1 LKEFHCP
8 GGSIFLKLIISEKE
22 IAARRIAEILS
33 GDGVV
38 QEKVY
43 GIPVYR
49 FEFNSEDYKV
59 IGLKGHILKV
69 DYPKE
74 YANWFKIDPVEL
86 IDAKIEKIPIQKKII
101 QALIKVSNEAD
112 QIIIATDYDREGE
125 LIGYDAMQLVKE
137 KNSLIDAKRVKFSA
151 ITPKDINQAFLKLG
165 KIDMD
170 LAFAGRARQDID
182 LIWGA
187 TLTRFIS
194 LATFQIKDKFLSVG
208 RVQTPTLALIV
219 ERESE
224 IKSFVPVPYWVIG
237 VKLKTGS
244 GEEFEAVHKK
254 KRFLKKED
262 AQDVYG
268 RIGDSGIV
276 MEVKD
281 SISDIKPP
289 TPFNTTALIISGSS
303 MGFTASKTISIAEN
317 LYMNGYISYPRTD
330 NTVYPSSIDIKEIV
344 RMLGSSS
351 QYSQMSEAVLAQKN
365 IVASRGRK
373 RSTDHPPIYPT
384 SVAEKTSLTADEWK
398 LYDLIVRRF
407 ISTLLPPAKNKTV
420 TVSIDIN
427 GEVFNASGS
436 RIIEE
441 SWTRFYPYYKRKDVF
456 IPELRK
462 GQMLT
467 VADKKLQEKET
478 KPPARYTQ
486 GKLVEKMEELG
497 LGTKATRH
505 TIIQNLIQRGY
516 VGGNPLQP
524 SEKAVAVVK
533 MLKKHAEKISSP
545 EMTSELEM
553 YMDGIVSGDETKEDV
568 VDRSRN
574 MLRDIMAVLQKEKDE
589 ISQEIKKGIRED
601 LIVGK
606 CPAENCSGDLVVR
619 VARKTKKR
627 FIGCNAYP
635 ECKTTFPLPQK
646 GLLVTTRE
654 ECRHCGY
661 PIVKII
667 KKGRKPW
674 NLCINQEC
682 PGKDE
687 KYRNYSYNKGSKKAS
702 D

>member
-1 LKEFHCP
+1 
-8 GGSIFLKLIISEKE
+8 LKLIISEKE
-22 IAARRIAEILS
+22 IAARRIAEILA
-33 GDGVV
+33 GNGVN
-38 QEKVY
+38 QEKIFGV
-43 GIPVYR
+43 PVYQFR
-49 FEFNSEDYKV
+49 FNGEQCKA

-74 YANWFKIDPVEL
+74 YANWFKVDPAEL

-101 QALIKVSNEAD
+101 QALNKASSDAD
-112 QIIIATDYDREGE
+112 EFIIATDYDREGE
-125 LIGYDAMQLVKE
+125 LIGYDTMQLLKE
-137 KNSLIDAKRVKFSA
+137 KNAMADTKRVKFSA
-151 ITPKDINQAFLKLG
+151 ITPKDINQAFSKPG
-165 KIDMD
+165 KIDLD

-194 LATFQIKDKFLSVG
+194 LATYQIKDKFLSVG

-219 ERESE
+219 DRELE
-224 IKSFVPVPYWVIG
+224 IKSFVPVPYWVVS
-237 VKLKTGS
+237 VKLKTES
-244 GEEFEAVHKK
+244 GEEFEADHKK
-254 KRFLKKED
+254 KRFLKKEY
-262 AQDVYG
+262 AEASYS
-268 RIGDSGIV
+268 RIGDRGTVLELKENIG
-276 MEVKD
+276 
-281 SISDIKPP
+281 DIRPP

-303 MGFTASKTISIAEN
+303 MGFTASKTINIAES

-344 RMLGSSS
+344 KMLGSSNE
-351 QYSQMSEAVLAQKN
+351 YRQMSEEVLAQKN
-365 IVASRGRK
+365 IVASRGKK

-384 SVAEKTSLTADEWK
+384 SVVDKANLSSDEWK

-407 ISTLLPPAKNKTV
+407 ICTLLPAAKIKNV
-420 TVSIDIN
+420 TAAIDIN
-427 GEVFNASGS
+427 GEPFIASGS
-436 RIIEE
+436 KIIKD

-456 IPELRK
+456 IPELKEKQEVIVVDRE
-462 GQMLT
+462 L
-467 VADKKLQEKET
+467 LEKET

-486 GKLVEKMEELG
+486 GRLVEKMEELG

-516 VGGNPLQP
+516 AGGNPLQP
-524 SEKAVAVVK
+524 SEKAIAVVK

-574 MLRDIMAVLQKEKDE
+574 MLRDVMTVLKNEKDE
-589 ISQEIKKGIRED
+589 IAQEIKKGIRED

-606 CPAENCSGDLVVR
+606 CTGENCDGDLMVR
-619 VARKTKKR
+619 TARKTKKR

-635 ECKTTFPLPQK
+635 ECRTTFSLPQK

-654 ECRHCGY
+654 KCKHCGY
-661 PIVKII
+661 PVVKII
-667 KKGRKPW
+667 NKGRKPW
-674 NLCINQEC
+674 DLCINPDC

>member
-1 LKEFHCP
+1 LR
-8 GGSIFLKLIISEKE
+8 LIISEKE

-33 GDGVV
+33 GNGVA

-43 GIPVYR
+43 GIPVYQ
-49 FEFNSEDYKV
+49 FKFNSEDCKA

-74 YANWFKIDPVEL
+74 YANWFKVDPVEL

-101 QALIKVSNEAD
+101 QALIKVSSEAD
-112 QIIIATDYDREGE
+112 EIIIATDYDREGE
-125 LIGYDAMQLVKE
+125 LIGYDAMQVIKE
-137 KNSLIDAKRVKFSA
+137 KNSFIDAKRVKFSA

-165 KIDMD
+165 KIDSE

-224 IKSFVPVPYWVIG
+224 IRSFVPVPYWVVG
-237 VKLKTGS
+237 VKLKTES

-262 AQDVYG
+262 AQTVYG
-268 RIGDSGIV
+268 RIGDRGTV
-276 MEVKD
+276 MEVKEN
-281 SISDIKPP
+281 ISDIKPP
-289 TPFNTTALIISGSS
+289 TPFNTTALIMSGSY
-303 MGFTASKTISIAEN
+303 MGFTAPKTISIAEN

-344 RMLGSSS
+344 RMLGSCSE
-351 QYSQMSEAVLAQKN
+351 YSQMSEAVLAQKN
-365 IVASRGRK
+365 IVASRGSK
-373 RSTDHPPIYPT
+373 RSTDHPPIHPT
-384 SVAEKTSLTADEWK
+384 SVAGKTSLSGDEWK

-407 ISTLLPPAKNKTV
+407 ICTLLPPAKNKNV
-420 TVSIDIN
+420 TASIDIN
-427 GEVFNASGS
+427 GEIFNASGS
-436 RIIEE
+436 KIIEE

-462 GQMLT
+462 MQVLA
-467 VADKKLQEKET
+467 VVDRELLEKET

-505 TIIQNLIQRGY
+505 TIIQSLIQRGY

-574 MLRDIMAVLQKEKDE
+574 MLRDIMVVLQKEKDE
-589 ISQEIKKGIRED
+589 ISQEIKKGIKED

-606 CPAENCSGDLVVR
+606 CPAENCDGELIVR
-619 VARKTKKR
+619 IARKTKKR

-635 ECKTTFPLPQK
+635 ECKTTFSLPQK

-654 ECRHCGY
+654 KCKHCGY

-674 NLCINQEC
+674 NLCINQDC

-687 KYRNYSYNKGSKKAS
+687 KYRNYNYNKGSKEAS

>member
-1 LKEFHCP
+1 M
-8 GGSIFLKLIISEKE
+8 KLIISEKE

-43 GIPVYR
+43 GIPVYQ
-49 FEFNSEDYKV
+49 FKFNGEDYKV

-74 YANWFKIDPVEL
+74 YANWFKVDPVEL

-101 QALIKVSNEAD
+101 QALVKVSSEAD

-125 LIGYDAMQLVKE
+125 LIGFDAMQVVKE
-137 KNSLIDAKRVKFSA
+137 KNSLIGAKRVKFSA
-151 ITPKDINQAFLKLG
+151 ITSKDINQAFLKLG
-165 KIDMD
+165 KIDLD

-224 IKSFVPVPYWVIG
+224 IKLFVPVPYWVVG
-237 VKLKTGS
+237 VKLKTES

-254 KRFLKKED
+254 KRFLKKEG

-268 RIGDSGIV
+268 KIGDIGTV
-276 MEVKD
+276 MEIKD
-281 SISDIKPP
+281 SISDLKPP

-344 RMLGSSS
+344 RMLGSCS

-373 RSTDHPPIYPT
+373 RSTDHPPIHPT
-384 SVAEKTSLTADEWK
+384 SLAEKTSLTADEWK

-420 TVSIDIN
+420 TASIDIN
-427 GEVFNASGS
+427 GETFNASGS

-462 GQMLT
+462 GQLLT
-467 VADKKLQEKET
+467 VVDKKLQEKET

-524 SEKAVAVVK
+524 SEKAIAVVK

-589 ISQEIKKGIRED
+589 ISQEIKKGIKED

-619 VARKTKKR
+619 IARKTKKR

-635 ECKTTFPLPQK
+635 ECKTTFSLPQK

-654 ECRHCGY
+654 ECKHCGY

>member
-1 LKEFHCP
+1 M
-8 GGSIFLKLIISEKE
+8 KLIISEKE
-22 IAARRIAEILS
+22 IAARRIAEILA
-33 GDGVV
+33 GNGVSE
-38 QEKVY
+38 EKVY
-43 GIPVYR
+43 GVPVYR
-49 FEFNSEDYKV
+49 FNFNDKDFKV

-74 YANWFKIDPVEL
+74 YANWFKVDPVEL

-101 QALIKVSNEAD
+101 QALMKVSGDAD
-112 QIIIATDYDREGE
+112 EVIIATDYDREGE
-125 LIGYDAMQLVKE
+125 LIGYDAVQLLKE
-137 KNSLIDAKRVKFSA
+137 KNALVDAKRVKFSA
-151 ITPKDINQAFLKLG
+151 ITPKDINQAFSKLG
-165 KIDMD
+165 KIDFD
-170 LAFAGRARQDID
+170 LAYAGRARQDID

-194 LATFQIKDKFLSVG
+194 LATYQIKDKFLSVG

-224 IKSFVPVPYWVIG
+224 IKSFVPVPYWVVG
-237 VKLKTGS
+237 VKLRTES
-244 GEEFEAVHKK
+244 GEEFEATPKK

-262 AQDVYG
+262 AQAVYG
-268 RIGDSGIV
+268 RIGNTGTV
-276 MEVKD
+276 MEVKE
-281 SISDIKPP
+281 SISDLKPP
-289 TPFNTTALIISGSS
+289 TPFNTTALIISGSLL
-303 MGFTASKTISIAEN
+303 GFTASKTISIAEN

-344 RMLGSSS
+344 RMLGSCSE
-351 QYSQMSEAVLAQKN
+351 YSRMSEAVLAQKN

-384 SVAEKTSLTADEWK
+384 SIAEKGNLGSDEWK

-407 ISTLLPPAKNKTV
+407 ICTLLPSAKNKSV
-420 TVSIDIN
+420 NVSIDIN
-427 GEVFNASGS
+427 GELFIAGGS
-436 RIIEE
+436 KIIEE

-456 IPELRK
+456 IPELKEKQVLSVVDRE
-462 GQMLT
+462 L
-467 VADKKLQEKET
+467 LEKET

-553 YMDGIVSGDETKEDV
+553 YMDGIVSGDETKDDV

-574 MLRDIMAVLQKEKDE
+574 MLRGVMAVLQNEKDE
-589 ISQEIKKGIRED
+589 ISQEIKKGIMED
-601 LIVGK
+601 LVVGE
-606 CPAENCSGDLVVR
+606 CPAENCNGELVVR
-619 VARKTKKR
+619 TARKTRKR
-627 FIGCNAYP
+627 FVGCSAYP
-635 ECKTTFPLPQK
+635 ECTTTFSLPQK

-654 ECRHCGY
+654 KCKHCGY
-661 PIVKII
+661 PMVKII

-674 NLCINQEC
+674 DLCINHDC

-687 KYRNYSYNKGSKKAS
+687 KYRNYNNNKGSGKTS